1 MDTGL
6 DVRAFNACTAAAA
19 VSVAVVPDAVPD
31 AVPDEGV
38 DSPGWIVEF
47 GAGAVLDGP
56 ADPERLGGKGAGLA
70 AMARLGV
77 PVPPGFILTTG
88 AGQRV
93 RADGHRLPPALERRI
108 EAALAALEARSGAR
122 FGGRDA
128 PLLLAVRSGAKV
140 SMPGMMD
147 TVLNLGLNDATVEG
161 LAERHGDARFA
172 YDCYRRLIQTY
183 APVVLGVPA
192 HAFDDLLD
200 GHKRARGLV
209 RDADLTAEDWQILLP
224 RYRQAVQEA
233 CGRPFPQDPREQ
245 LREAIGAVFRSW
257 NNPRAVAYRALHGLP
272 DQGGTAVT
280 VQAMAFG
287 NRDERSGSGVLF
299 TRDPSTGEPGLCG
312 EFLANAQGEDVVS
325 GVRDPDPLTE
335 RQSAERGRAV
345 GGLPSGSMERR
356 MLDVFAA
363 LLSVAGRLERAFGDM
378 QDIEFTVESGRLF
391 ILQTRAG
398 KRSSAASVR
407 IAVDLAEEGIITRE
421 EAVRRVDPRALDEL
435 LRPTLAPG
443 AEAEALAIGLPASP
457 GAVTGRLAFTGDEA
471 VRLAAGGVAVILCR
485 PETAPDDIL
494 GMQAAAGI
502 LTARGGFTSHAA
514 TVARGLGR
522 PCVAGARTLRI
533 DVERGV
539 LTVGAVTLRGGDL
552 MTIDGSSGAVL
563 AGAAPLT
570 RTEPDGAVARLLEW
584 TRNAARNAA

>member
-6 DVRAFNACTAAAA
+6 DVRAFNASTAAAA
-19 VSVAVVPDAVPD
+19 VSVAVVAGAVPD
-31 AVPDEGV
+31 SPD
-38 DSPGWIVEF
+38 WIVEF

-93 RADGHRLPPALERRI
+93 RDDGHRLPPALEWRI
-108 EAALAALEARSGAR
+108 ESALAALEARSGAR
-122 FGGRDA
+122 FGGRET

-147 TVLNLGLNDATVEG
+147 TVLNLGLNNATVEG

-200 GHKRARGLV
+200 EHKRARGLV
-209 RDADLTAEDWQILLP
+209 RDADLTAEDWRILLP
-224 RYRQAVQEA
+224 RYAQAVEEA
-233 CGRPFPQDPREQ
+233 CGRPFPQDPHEQ

-299 TRDPSTGEPGLCG
+299 TRDPSTGAPGLCG

-325 GVRDPDPLTE
+325 GVRDPDPLTD
-335 RQSAERGRAV
+335 RQSAERARAV
-345 GGLPSGSMERR
+345 GGRSGGSPSGSMESR
-356 MLDVFAA
+356 MPDVFAA

-407 IAVDLAEEGIITRE
+407 IAVDLAEEGIIARD

-443 AEAEALAIGLPASP
+443 AEADALAIGLPASP
-457 GAVTGRLAFTGDEA
+457 GAVTGCLAFTGDEA
-471 VRLAAGGVAVILCR
+471 VRLAGGGVPVILCR

-552 MTIDGSSGAVL
+552 VTIDGSSGAVL

-584 TRNAARNAA
+584 TKSAV